1 VTTQFGLLV
10 HPSRRADAEL
20 WQTYRLMAQEIGPE
34 VFVRHQQA
42 ISRRVDSRA
51 DLARIKVPTL
61 VLVGDADALTPPSL
75 AEEIAAGIKEARLV
89 VVANCGHLST
99 LERPE
104 AVTAALVDLMTR

>member
-1 VTTQFGLLV
+1 
-10 HPSRRADAEL
+10 
-20 WQTYRLMAQEIGPE
+20 
-34 VFVRHQQA
+34 
-42 ISRRVDSRA
+42 
-51 DLARIKVPTL
+51 
-61 VLVGDADALTPPSL
+61 LTPPSH